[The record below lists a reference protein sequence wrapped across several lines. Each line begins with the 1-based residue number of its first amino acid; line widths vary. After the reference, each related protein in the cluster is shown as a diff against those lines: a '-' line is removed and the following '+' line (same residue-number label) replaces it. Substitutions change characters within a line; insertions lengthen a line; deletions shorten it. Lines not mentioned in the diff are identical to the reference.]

1 MSALAASRLRR
12 LAQGESLAPGASA
25 DERSTERCEL
35 CSAPI
40 AEQHRHLLDLASGQP
55 HCACR
60 ACVLLFDRGA
70 AGGEHY
76 RLIPQR
82 RREVPAGALDG
93 RLWASLG
100 VPVDL
105 AFVVHSA
112 LEDRAAAFYPSPLGV
127 TRHPLATDAWSELRA
142 AHPLLGTLQPDV
154 EAMLVRRTRGRRR
167 LWLVPI
173 DDCYRLVARIRAHWS
188 GFQGGDE
195 VWRQIDEFFEQL
207 RDQEER

>member
-1 MSALAASRLRR
+1 MPAR
-12 LAQGESLAPGASA
+12 P
-25 DERSTERCEL
+25 STATAERCEL

-40 AEQHRHLLDLASGQP
+40 PAEHRHLLDLTSGQP
-55 HCACR
+55 QCACR

-76 RLIPQR
+76 QLIPQR
-82 RREVPAGALDG
+82 RRRLPDSALDQ
-93 RLWASLG
+93 RLWGSLG

-105 AFVVHSA
+105 AFVVHSSSA
-112 LEDRAAAFYPSPLGV
+112 ARAAAFYPSPLGV
-127 TRHPLATDAWSELRA
+127 TRHTLAPDASSELRA

-154 EAMLVRRTRGRRR
+154 EALLVRRTRSRRQV
-167 LWLVPI
+167 WLVPI

-195 VWRQIDEFFEQL
+195 VWRQIDGFFEQL
-207 RDQEER
+207 TEQEE

>member
-1 MSALAASRLRR
+1 LAALAASRLRR
-12 LAQGESLAPGASA
+12 LAQGTPLRPVTSA
-25 DERSTERCEL
+25 AVERCEL

-40 AEQHRHLLDLASGQP
+40 PEEHRHVLDLASGQP
-55 HCACR
+55 QCACR
-60 ACVLLFDRGA
+60 ACILLFDRGA

-82 RREVPAGALDG
+82 RCRVPDTALDA

-105 AFVVHSA
+105 AFVVYSSSA
-112 LEDRAAAFYPSPLGV
+112 GQAAALYPSPLGV
-127 TRHPLATDAWSELRA
+127 TRHRLAPDAWTELRA
-142 AHPLLGTLQPDV
+142 AHPLIATVREDV
-154 EAMLVRRTRGRRR
+154 EALLVRRTRDRRQ

-173 DDCYRLVARIRAHWS
+173 DECYRLVARIRAHWS

-195 VWRQIDEFFEQL
+195 VWRQIDGFFEQL
-207 RDQEER
+207 REQEER

>member
-1 MSALAASRLRR
+1 VSALTASRLRR
-12 LAQGESLAPGASA
+12 LVQGEALGPV
-25 DERSTERCEL
+25 RSVAERCEL

-40 AEQHRHLLDLASGQP
+40 PEGHRHLLDLASGQP

-76 RLIPQR
+76 RLIPER
-82 RREVPAGALDG
+82 RAKLPSSALSP

-105 AFVVHSA
+105 AFVANSSQA
-112 LEDRAAAFYPSPLGV
+112 GQAAAFYPSPLGV
-127 TRHPLATDAWSELRA
+127 TRHAVAPDAWTGLRA
-142 AHPLLGTLQPDV
+142 AHPLLATLRDDV
-154 EAMLVRRTRGRRR
+154 EALLVRRIRARRQ
-167 LWLVPI
+167 LWVVPI

-207 RDQEER
+207 REQEER

>member
-1 MSALAASRLRR
+1 VSALTASRLRR
-12 LAQGESLAPGASA
+12 LAQGQSPGPAA
-25 DERSTERCEL
+25 TATERCEL

-40 AEQHRHLLDLASGQP
+40 PEQHRHLLDLASGQP

-60 ACVLLFDRGA
+60 ACVLLFNRDV

-82 RREVPAGALDG
+82 RCELPADVLDA
-93 RLWASLG
+93 RRWASLG

-105 AFVVHSA
+105 AFVVHSTP
-112 LEDRAAAFYPSPLGV
+112 ENRAAAFYPSPLGV
-127 TRHPLATDAWSELRA
+127 TRHGLAADAWTDLRA

-154 EAMLVRRTRGRRR
+154 EALLVRRTHGRRR

-173 DDCYRLVARIRAHWS
+173 DDCYRLVARIRVHWT
-188 GFQGGDE
+188 GFQGGDA
-195 VWRQIDEFFEQL
+195 VWQQIDEFFEQL
-207 RDQEER
+207 REQEE

>member
-1 MSALAASRLRR
+1 MTVLASSRLHR
-12 LAQGESLAPGASA
+12 LARGAPAGAA
-25 DERSTERCEL
+25 AGTERCEL
-35 CSAPI
+35 CADPI
-40 AEQHRHLLDLASGQP
+40 GAEHRHLLDLESGQP

-82 RREVPAGALDG
+82 RRRLPGGALDG

-100 VPVDL
+100 VPVEL
-105 AFVVHSA
+105 AFVVYSTPA
-112 LEDRAAAFYPSPLGV
+112 GQAAAFYPSPLGV
-127 TRHPLATDAWSELRA
+127 TRHALARDSWRELRR
-142 AHPLLGTLQPDV
+142 AHPLLASLQSDV
-154 EAMLVRRTRGRRR
+154 EALLVRRTRPRRQV
-167 LWLVPI
+167 WLVPI

-207 RDQEER
+207 RDQEEP